1 LSCPSGFVLAGTL
14 LVKMKRN
21 DCIDGEEDRIHT
33 LLAVAYRGRGP
44 GDGARLAARIC
55 SGGKEVTASR

>member
-1 LSCPSGFVLAGTL
+1 L
-14 LVKMKRN
+14 LVKMNSN
-21 DCIDGEEDRIHT
+21 DCIDGEDERIHT

-44 GDGARLAARIC
+44 GDGAGLATRIR